1 MTTPVAPVPLAA
13 EHLVEAAAIMG
24 RALADDPLFVHV
36 LPDEEQRVRGVPL
49 MMESLLRIGLAQG
62 EVWTTPPPITGVAF
76 WLTPVHPMITDE
88 DREAAGWREV
98 GAAWGPE
105 AFARFKAFA
114 ADIGEVAASLPAGPH
129 WRLAWLGVAPEQ
141 QGRGIGSALVRQV
154 TARADAEG
162 IACQLFT
169 FAPRNV
175 AIYDHLGFR
184 VTQETILPRSG
195 LRLWVMGRPPRVQS

>member
-36 LPDEEQRVRGVPL
+36 LPDEEHRVRGVPL